1 MKELA
6 TLLLKSLSANPDNVV
21 VEEKVEQNKIY
32 LSTKVDTADKGKI
45 IGKDGCII
53 KAVRV
58 VLSAAAA
65 NRNQK
70 VTLKLEDE

>member
-6 TLLLKSLSANPDNVV
+6 TLLLKSLSANPANVV
-21 VEEKVEQNKIY
+21 VEEQTEGNKIY
-32 LSTKVDTADKGKI
+32 LSTKVDAADKGKI

-53 KAVRV
+53 KAVRT
-58 VLSAAAA
+58 VLTAAAA
-65 NRNQK
+65 NQDKK